1 MPRPLDGLP
10 QQERE
15 SIQTQLLALRII
27 YSERYGYAAEWES
40 AETHVPTHLRGY
52 FQQRL
57 NFYRTAQRHSI

>member
-15 SIQTQLLALRII
+15 RIQTDLLALRII

-40 AETHVPTHLRGY
+40 AE
-52 FQQRL
+52 
-57 NFYRTAQRHSI
+57 RTSPRIYAATFSNG